1 MFQFT
6 SVLNDEMRPFDL
18 VIALLWSIFLD
29 DASTEILYSMMRRR
43 IVGTQLFY
51 PLLNAEVTKTTKGQN

>member
-29 DASTEILYSMMRRR
+29 DASTEILYSIMRRR
-43 IVGTQLFY
+43 IVGTQLFH